1 MGTINK
7 NTVVTS
13 AVSTTGTLKRTVS
26 DFIRRFS
33 PIVSPVMSMVKT
45 QGISELGDPSYS
57 KGLIDKKGTPTMKF
71 EWYTST
77 PAAMYFTATGGSG
90 TTAVI
95 SDTSG
100 FITRDIIVN
109 LTTLQVAIVN
119 ALTSGTTLTVTAIG
133 GTWSC
138 SAGDVIALANNAQEE
153 GSSTAVSRTIEP
165 DNNFNYCQIFRF
177 PVSIADTARNS
188 PHYTEDLVSRY
199 KKENMY
205 FTLRNMENGLW
216 LGKKASSE
224 TTSVTIDGVAYTVY
238 TSRGILDMSQVTY
251 DCQGTMTYDLFNNDL
266 YQSLPNTLDPDD
278 ELIMY
283 CGRKIQATMNNWV
296 QQKLM
301 ITESE
306 KDVFGSM
313 ATRFLCGNFKVK
325 PVVHELFDKG
335 ALANQFVILR
345 SKDLVYRFKEGLD
358 LQVKENIQNPAAMSR
373 TDELRGVF
381 GLQIIS
387 GGAEVVRGINWN

>member
-1 MGTINK
+1 MGTISK

-13 AVSTTGTLKRTVS
+13 ATSTTGTLKRTVS
-26 DFIRRFS
+26 DYIRRFS
-33 PIVSPVMSMVKT
+33 PVVAPVMSMVKT
-45 QGISELGDPSYS
+45 QGISEMGDPSYS
-57 KGLIDKKGTPTMKF
+57 KGMIDKKGTPTMKF
-71 EWYTST
+71 EWFTST
-77 PAAMYFTATGGSG
+77 PPAMYYTATGGSS

-95 SDTSG
+95 SSNTG

-119 ALTSGTTLTVTAIG
+119 TLTNSDTLTVTAIG

-138 SAGDVIALANNAQEE
+138 SAGDVIAMCNNAQEE
-153 GSSTAVSRTIEP
+153 GSSTAVSRTSEP

-188 PHYTEDLVSRY
+188 PHYAEDLVSRY
-199 KKENMY
+199 KKDNMY
-205 FTLRNMENGLW
+205 FALKNMENSIW
-216 LGKKASSE
+216 LGKKATSE
-224 TTSVTIDGVAYTVY
+224 TTSVTIDGTALSVY
-238 TSRGILDMSQVTY
+238 SSRGIMDMSQVTY

-278 ELIMY
+278 ELVMY
-283 CGRKIQATMNNWV
+283 CGRKIQANMNNWV

-313 ATRFLCGNFKVK
+313 ATRFLCGNFKVR
-325 PVVHELFDKG
+325 PIVHDLFDKG

-345 SKDLVYRFKEGLD
+345 TKDLVYRFKEGLD
-358 LQVKENIQNPAAMSR
+358 LQVKTDIQNPAAMAK

-387 GGAEVVRGINWN
+387 GGAEVIRGINWN

>member
-1 MGTINK
+1 MGTFSK

-13 AVSTTGTLKRTVS
+13 ATSTTGTLKRTVS
-26 DFIRRFS
+26 DYIRRFS
-33 PIVSPVMSMVKT
+33 PIVAPVMSMVKT
-45 QGISELGDPSYS
+45 QGISEMGDPSYS
-57 KGLIDKKGTPTMKF
+57 KGMIDKKGTPTMKF
-71 EWYTST
+71 EWFTST
-77 PAAMYFTATGGSG
+77 PPAMYYTATGGSS

-95 SDTSG
+95 SSNTG

-119 ALTSGTTLTVTAIG
+119 TLTNSDTLTVTAIG

-138 SAGDVIALANNAQEE
+138 SSGDVIALCNNAQEE
-153 GSSTAVSRTIEP
+153 GSSTAVSRTSEP

-188 PHYTEDLVSRY
+188 PHYGEDIVQRY
-199 KKENMY
+199 KKDNMY
-205 FTLRNMENGLW
+205 FALKNMENQIW
-216 LGKKASSE
+216 LGKKATSE
-224 TTSVTIDGVAYTVY
+224 TTSVTIGGESLSVY
-238 TSRGILDMSQVTY
+238 SSRGIMDMSQVTY

-278 ELIMY
+278 ELLMF
-283 CGRKIQATMNNWV
+283 CGRKIQANMNNWV

-313 ATRFLCGNFKVK
+313 ATRFLCGNFKVR
-325 PVVHELFDKG
+325 PVVHDLFDKG

-345 SKDLVYRFKEGLD
+345 SKDIVYRFKEGLD
-358 LQVKENIQNPAAMSR
+358 LQVKPDIQNPAAMAK

-381 GLQIIS
+381 GIQVIS